1 MSSKEELL
9 KELQGIE
16 LLEAIEAAEQPG
28 FFAPEGTGGQ
38 AARSLVG
45 GLTLGFQE
53 EISAGLETAMGRGP
67 FSEALEREEATSS
80 EIPGGIRAAGAIA
93 GGVATGVGLAKLFP
107 AAFSTI
113 PRAAGAAA
121 AEGAVSGF
129 GFSAED
135 RLQGAVMGLITG
147 GVLGAVL
154 PSTLNGLA
162 KVWQSASARFAQPT
176 RQAGALIL
184 REVQNGQIS
193 LNQAKARLAKLGRE
207 AVLADIP
214 ELRGLAER
222 VAQSGGIGARRA
234 QRILNARAK
243 KAGDRI
249 VNDAGEILGNR
260 RQFQETLDQLIEERA
275 ALSGPLYEKA
285 YASTINLTDELQDA
299 GSRIGQ
305 IAPTILRRAE
315 RSLAAELGQTIDD
328 VRLSTVA
335 RDGSVEFSSA
345 PSVQYWDLVKRELDD
360 MIGKAVRAGQKN
372 RVRQLS
378 NINKKIIES
387 LDNQTGNAYADAR
400 NAFSGAIRLQ
410 EALDGGRNF
419 IRGDA
424 DEIISGIKQMT
435 DGEREMFRIGIVKG
449 VQDITEAR
457 TLTSDQT
464 RRIFDTARNNRI
476 FKEVF
481 PNQRSL
487 NKFKSVILREKEF
500 TETNRIL
507 QGSQTFRRQAAA
519 EDQNRQTIET
529 ARDLL
534 TRGGEG
540 RAGFIRRL
548 LEQSGRQRSLSPET
562 GAELGRS
569 LFTQGPENIESIL
582 RQLDVQA
589 PAASGARAIGA
600 GLAQGAVSGVVP
612 KR

>member
-1 MSSKEELL
+1 
-9 KELQGIE
+9 
-16 LLEAIEAAEQPG
+16 
-28 FFAPEGTGGQ
+28 
-38 AARSLVG
+38 
-45 GLTLGFQE
+45 
-53 EISAGLETAMGRGP
+53 
-67 FSEALEREEATSS
+67 
-80 EIPGGIRAAGAIA
+80 
-93 GGVATGVGLAKLFP
+93 
-107 AAFSTI
+107 
-113 PRAAGAAA
+113 
-121 AEGAVSGF
+121 
-129 GFSAED
+129 
-135 RLQGAVMGLITG
+135 
-147 GVLGAVL
+147 
-154 PSTLNGLA
+154 
-162 KVWQSASARFAQPT
+162 
-176 RQAGALIL
+176 
-184 REVQNGQIS
+184 
-193 LNQAKARLAKLGRE
+193 
-207 AVLADIP
+207 
-214 ELRGLAER
+214 
-222 VAQSGGIGARRA
+222 
-234 QRILNARAK
+234 
-243 KAGDRI
+243 
-249 VNDAGEILGNR
+249 
-260 RQFQETLDQLIEERA
+260 
-275 ALSGPLYEKA
+275 
-285 YASTINLTDELQDA
+285 
-299 GSRIGQ
+299 
-305 IAPTILRRAE
+305 
-315 RSLAAELGQTIDD
+315 
-328 VRLSTVA
+328 
-335 RDGSVEFSSA
+335 
-345 PSVQYWDLVKRELDD
+345 
-360 MIGKAVRAGQKN
+360 
-372 RVRQLS
+372 
-378 NINKKIIES
+378 
-387 LDNQTGNAYADAR
+387 
-400 NAFSGAIRLQ
+400 
-410 EALDGGRNF
+410 
-419 IRGDA
+419 
-424 DEIISGIKQMT
+424 MT